1 MAYLNMQGLM
11 KYYIEGSCNIIWCV
25 QLDEG
30 GDGLDDMDDIDTNIK
45 DLDVN
50 DADIEVPYKKLQF
63 LLISGVLN
71 NCYYYEHL

>member
-1 MAYLNMQGLM
+1 M

-30 GDGLDDMDDIDTNIK
+30 GDDVDDIDTHMK

-50 DADIEVPYKKLQF
+50 DVDIEIPYKKLQF
-63 LLISGVLN
+63 VYFSFQTSI
-71 NCYYYEHL
+71 

>member
-1 MAYLNMQGLM
+1 MAYLNMQDLM

-30 GDGLDDMDDIDTNIK
+30 GDDVDDIDTHMK

-50 DADIEVPYKKLQF
+50 DVDIEIPYKKLQF
-63 LLISGVLN
+63 VYFSFQTSI
-71 NCYYYEHL
+71 